1 MSEARRSV
9 RVLRGGEGSELGEGA
24 GDREAVAEGLWYF
37 GVWFESAGV
46 TAIDFR
52 AKVVG
57 VRSSA

>member
-1 MSEARRSV
+1 M
-9 RVLRGGEGSELGEGA
+9 LRGGEGSELGEGA